1 MFSGNTVVDRL
12 LRRLLNKAE
21 RELQQLPQFLRQAR
35 RAGVAD
41 SPAVRVES
49 NALEQALR
57 PLLLPLVGGAAR
69 LFMRLCNSTT
79 VRSAARRLRSSA
91 QASSGATQVLGEERL
106 ASAVLH
112 RAPGQGLLS
121 VCNHVGALDDPLLF
135 AAALPASVLS
145 QPEALR
151 WTLCATDRC
160 FVNPLTDAF
169 FRAGKVLPVARGRGM
184 HQPGLAAAELRL
196 AEGQWVHIFPE
207 GTRSQTGVIGPV
219 RPGVGRLY
227 AAALEEARR
236 RSPAAPA
243 PLILPFVHVGMAD
256 VNPRGTALLSVGK
269 DVRILVGQPLDL
281 SPLVAGAA
289 QPTRSHARPH

>member
-1 MFSGNTVVDRL
+1 M
-12 LRRLLNKAE
+12 
-21 RELQQLPQFLRQAR
+21 
-35 RAGVAD
+35 
-41 SPAVRVES
+41 
-49 NALEQALR
+49 
-57 PLLLPLVGGAAR
+57 
-69 LFMRLCNSTT
+69 
-79 VRSAARRLRSSA
+79 
-91 QASSGATQVLGEERL
+91 LGEERL
-106 ASAVLH
+106 TGAVLH

-169 FRAGKVLPVARGRGM
+169 FRAGKVLPVTRGRGM
-184 HQPGLAAAELRL
+184 HQPGLAAAESRL

-207 GTRSQTGVIGPV
+207 GTRSQTGVMGPV

-227 AAALEEARR
+227 AAALAEARR
-236 RSPAAPA
+236 RSPTTPA

-269 DVRILVGQPLDL
+269 DVRILVGQPMDL
-281 SPLVAGAA
+281 SQLVAGAA
-289 QPTRSHARPH
+289 QATHCRTAQLTRACATAHEMRGDAPEALYAAVAAKVEEAMCSLHTQLLTGESPAAPAHAELRVPRTHGAAGLLLEQAGTSFAPRELRHLPAMGFAASALDSQLSHA